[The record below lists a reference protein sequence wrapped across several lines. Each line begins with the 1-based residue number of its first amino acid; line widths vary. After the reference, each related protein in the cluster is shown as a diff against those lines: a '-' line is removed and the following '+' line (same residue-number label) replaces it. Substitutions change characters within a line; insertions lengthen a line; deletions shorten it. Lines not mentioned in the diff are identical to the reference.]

1 MLDVIK
7 NALGYLKFSDEEEEY
22 EDFTDDDYEE
32 EETGK
37 EKSFFKPKQ
46 KEVSRLEEKRSASV
60 QEMPAPK
67 EEQPEPKR
75 YSRMERTNSN
85 KIVPIR
91 TTAKGLEV
99 CIMKPTSFEDSQD
112 ICDMLLAGRAT
123 VVNLEGFDPDDAQRI
138 MDFISGCVYSMN
150 GKLHQISR
158 YIFIFSPD
166 NIDISGD
173 YQELVEN
180 AGIGFGVPTLNKE
193 F

>member
-7 NALGYLKFSDEEEEY
+7 NALGYLKFSDDEEEY
-22 EDFTDDDYEE
+22 EDYTDDDYDEDE
-32 EETGK
+32 AEK
-37 EKSFFKPKQ
+37 EKTFLKTKQ
-46 KEVSRLEEKRSASV
+46 KEVSRLEEKRFASV
-60 QEMPAPK
+60 QEMPIPK

-91 TTAKGLEV
+91 TTSKGLEV

-166 NIDISGD
+166 SIDISGD
-173 YQELVEN
+173 YQELVD

>member
-7 NALGYLKFSDEEEEY
+7 NALGYLKFSDDEEEY

-32 EETGK
+32 EETEK
-37 EKSFFKPKQ
+37 EKPMFKAKQ
-46 KEVSRLEEKRSASV
+46 KEVSRLEENRFSSV
-60 QEMPAPK
+60 QELPSAK

-123 VVNLEGFDPDDAQRI
+123 VVNLEGFDPDAAQRI

-166 NIDISGD
+166 SIDIS
-173 YQELVEN
+173 YKTVQEINRLYRKDERD
-180 AGIGFGVPTLNKE
+180 
-193 F
+193 